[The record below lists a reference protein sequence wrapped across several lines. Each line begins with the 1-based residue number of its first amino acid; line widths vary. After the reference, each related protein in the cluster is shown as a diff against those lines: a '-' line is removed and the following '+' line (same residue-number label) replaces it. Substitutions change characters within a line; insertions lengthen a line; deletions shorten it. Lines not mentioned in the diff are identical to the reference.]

1 MYTPGMQQM
10 ISKERLKLN
19 IAENLSRLMHSRG
32 LSQSELGRASETSQV
47 LVYRL
52 LNQILVPNAQDL
64 ANIAEALG
72 VKVDELI
79 ANPDEKS
86 SQKILQRKSAQPA

>member
-1 MYTPGMQQM
+1 M

-19 IAENLSRLMHSRG
+19 ISENLRRLMHASG
-32 LSQSELGRASETSQV
+32 LSQSELGRISQTSQV

-52 LNQILVPNAQDL
+52 LNQIMVPNAQDL

-72 VKVDELI
+72 VTVDVLI
-79 ANPDEKS
+79 ANPHENAAQKNLNGKV
-86 SQKILQRKSAQPA
+86 SQSA

>member
-1 MYTPGMQQM
+1 M

-19 IAENLSRLMHSRG
+19 ISENLSRLMHARG
-32 LSQSELGRASETSQV
+32 LSQSELGRISETSQV
-47 LVYRL
+47 LIYRL

-72 VKVDELI
+72 VTIDEMI
-79 ANPDEKS
+79 ANPPENAVVNKM
-86 SQKILQRKSAQPA
+86 KRKVTQSA

>member
-1 MYTPGMQQM
+1 M

-19 IAENLSRLMHSRG
+19 IAENLSAIMHARG
-32 LSQSELGRASETSQV
+32 LSQSELGRISETSQV
-47 LVYRL
+47 LIYRL

-64 ANIAEALG
+64 ANIAEALS

-79 ANPDEKS
+79 ANPDEKA
-86 SQKILQRKSAQPA
+86 SQKNLRKKSAQSA